1 MVKKV
6 SEKTVSKKIPRVSK
20 KGEKKSKYIIVIDYP
35 KNNEVI
41 THKHHYAIR
50 IGTPNPGVVE
60 VSIDN
65 GEFQKCRFASGY
77 WWYDWH
83 NISEGEHILIA
94 RLVEPQKNRVLKKSE
109 KVVCVVK

>member
-1 MVKKV
+1 MPKKIYEKTDSKKV
-6 SEKTVSKKIPRVSK
+6 IRPSKKT
-20 KGEKKSKYIIVIDYP
+20 EKKSKYIVVIDYP

-41 THKHHYAIR
+41 THKQHYAIR
-50 IGTPNPGVVE
+50 IGTPNQGIVE

-65 GEFQKCRFASGY
+65 GEFQKCRFSSGY

-83 NISEGEHILIA
+83 NIPEGEHILVA
-94 RLVEPQKNRVLKKSE
+94 RLIDPQKNRVLRKSE